1 MGAVPDL
8 SRLARLSHSVA
19 PTSGTIE
26 LPSAP
31 TYAADDDAWAVV
43 FTLPGDST
51 TTMVYN
57 EDAHWIIQRIAE
69 MADEAEKRAVH
80 LRGML
85 IRPLPSILSDKWVDD
100 WDVNKSW
107 YEYEATIALTTND
120 SKSLSIVLR
129 VGHLVERC
137 NTCEKAGDPY
147 FVPLVQVHRYG
158 SKHTQEPWV
167 DLTIVSKNSFEPTNA
182 AEVAQELSTE
192 AARRRAEKDRMY
204 TEWQI
209 KKK

>member
-51 TTMVYN
+51 TTIMVYN

-69 MADEAEKRAVH
+69 ATDEAEKHAVR

-85 IRPLPSILSDKWVDD
+85 IQQLDSSLSDEWVND
-100 WDVNKSW
+100 WDVNRSW
-107 YEYEATIALTTND
+107 YVYGATIAL
-120 SKSLSIVLR
+120 SKSLSIMLR
-129 VGHLVERC
+129 VGYRVERC
-137 NTCEKAGDPY
+137 GTCEKAGDPY
-147 FVPLVQVHRYG
+147 FVPLVQVHRSG
-158 SKHTQEPWV
+158 PQHTQEPWV

-182 AEVAQELSTE
+182 AKVAQEL
-192 AARRRAEKDRMY
+192 A
-204 TEWQI
+204 TEWQN
-209 KKK
+209 